1 MSFLSDFST
10 RLCVIDSHAG
20 RYLLQQQMEAERE
33 KMKVIV
39 SKSPEKVDT
48 FVARSF
54 SLIKSLRRSGKK
66 IDLETNPLIWQYMN

>member
-1 MSFLSDFST
+1 MT
-10 RLCVIDSHAG
+10 QHAG

-39 SKSPEKVDT
+39 SKSPEKVAR

-54 SLIKSLRRSGKK
+54 SLIKSLRGVWKEARFSNTAPARQ
-66 IDLETNPLIWQYMN
+66 IV